1 VHIVK
6 ATAAYPGTQAVLRA
20 VELLKAFQP
29 DRPERTLTELA
40 VGVGLNRTTTYRL
53 LTALQSEG
61 MIERDGARYR
71 LGPELMALGARALGA
86 SHLRG
91 ASRLEL
97 DALADRTGETVTL
110 EVLVG
115 RNVLI
120 LDEAI
125 GRHLVGTVPSLGTR
139 WPAHAT
145 STGKVLLAFAPDQA
159 LEELVAGSV
168 ERLTPRT
175 IVDPALLRRELSRVR
190 DRGHA
195 VTWEEVELGF
205 VAVSVP
211 VRGPTGEV
219 VAALAVGGPKAR
231 FSTDRVAKL
240 AETLPCSAE
249 KISARLGF
257 RATDPRRA
265 RSRRGQR
272 SA

>member
-1 VHIVK
+1 MK
-6 ATAAYPGTQAVLRA
+6 ATVPYPGTQAVLRA
-20 VELLKAFQP
+20 VELLKAFPP

-40 VGVGLNRTTTYRL
+40 LGVGLNRTTTYRL

-61 MIERDGARYR
+61 MIERDGAVYR

-97 DALADRTGETVTL
+97 DALAERTGETVTL

-115 RNVLI
+115 RHVLI

-145 STGKVLLAFAPDQA
+145 STGKVLLAFTPDQT
-159 LEELVAGSV
+159 LQELMADPLD
-168 ERLTPRT
+168 RLTPRT
-175 IVDPALLRRELSRVR
+175 IVDPATLRRELARAR
-190 DRGHA
+190 DKGHA

-219 VAALAVGGPKAR
+219 VAALSVGGPKTR
-231 FSTDRVAKL
+231 FSADRIAQL
-240 AETLPCSAE
+240 AETLPFSAE
-249 KISARLGF
+249 RISARLGF
-257 RATDPRRA
+257 RSTHHRPT

-272 SA
+272 AG